1 MTGRVVAGLRA
12 LFASLGI
19 ALLFGMPKRR
29 APDLADLVRE
39 AVKRLTAHR
48 QSRTYAAQWIMV
60 AEVAAA
66 LGVDEGA
73 VQTAARKAA
82 DWLAI
87 EGEPPHSVSLIYG
100 RGEQ

>member
-1 MTGRVVAGLRA
+1 MTGRAVVGRRA
-12 LFASLGI
+12 LFAFLGM

-29 APDLADLVRE
+29 APDLADLVCE
-39 AVKRLTAHR
+39 TVKRLTAHR
-48 QSRTYAAQWIMV
+48 PSRTYAPQWIMV

-73 VQTAARKAA
+73 VQTAAYKAA
-82 DWLAI
+82 DRLAI
-87 EGEPPHSVSLIYG
+87 EGEPPHSISLIYG